1 MNVVLMIVNEG
12 LSLMIVNRWSSS
24 TIVNKRSLFKTVI
37 PQKSII
43 LGTNSGEFSRI
54 SEESVK
60 KRILKKFIGNSS
72 KKVTTV
78 GEAGEIIHFCY
89 LGTYKKCASDL
100 QKLCIR
106 PTKSVNPTYNWW
118 CHLTYKKCTYD
129 L

>member
-1 MNVVLMIVNEG
+1 MIVKEG

-78 GEAGEIIHFCY
+78 GEAGEIIHFCHMY
-89 LGTYKKCASDL
+89 TKSVHMTYKKCVSNL
-100 QKLCIR
+100 QKVYIE
-106 PTKSVNPTYNWW
+106 P
-118 CHLTYKKCTYD
+118 KKCTSD
-129 L
+129 LKHLKFITYLT